1 MLMSAE
7 TMIQSSLEITSLI
20 LSMVME
26 QSSSRTKVPQLSLLA
41 WRLHTS
47 QPIKCTF
54 GGIVSYDSTDSII
67 FSNMILIDNGW
78 GAAALIG

>member
-1 MLMSAE
+1 
-7 TMIQSSLEITSLI
+7 
-20 LSMVME
+20 ME
-26 QSSSRTKVPQLSLLA
+26 ASYFTA
-41 WRLHTS
+41 Y
-47 QPIKCTF
+47 KCTF